1 MKDMEIRNE
10 ISVKNSEIIKLNK
23 EVERLDGLF
32 K

>member
-1 MKDMEIRNE
+1 MEVKNE
-10 ISVKNSEIIKLNK
+10 ISAKNSEIIKLNK

>member
-10 ISVKNSEIIKLNK
+10 ISLKNSEIIKLNK

>member
-1 MKDMEIRNE
+1 MDIRNE
-10 ISVKNSEIIKLNK
+10 ISVKNSEIIKLNR